1 MTPESLSQIDW
12 SGVFKAASIIIAGTL
27 AYANLDSRIAEVERH
42 KADSETVAVM
52 AADIRYIR
60 LTVDEVKEELKDK
73 ADKP

>member
-1 MTPESLSQIDW
+1 MSLQDLQQIDW
-12 SGVFKAASIIIAGTL
+12 GGIFKVAGVLVAGSL
-27 AYANLDSRIAEVERH
+27 GYANIDSRLTELERH

-60 LTVDEVKEELKDK
+60 KSVDEVKEELKQK